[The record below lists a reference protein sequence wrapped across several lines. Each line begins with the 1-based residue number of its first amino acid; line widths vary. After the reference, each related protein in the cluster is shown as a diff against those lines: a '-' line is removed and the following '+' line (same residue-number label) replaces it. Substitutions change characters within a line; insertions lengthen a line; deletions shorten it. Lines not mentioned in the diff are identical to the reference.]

1 MTLLLTPTTARPA
14 DQIRMGVGFEGPFS
28 GVAMYDIEQLVGSE
42 LKVHTVPIVPP
53 GSLAACAKR
62 FVGGEADDRLDGV
75 IVFRLPPDSF
85 KTEREAKEVKF
96 SGTYEIYTLD
106 LTTMQEN

>member
-1 MTLLLTPTTARPA
+1 MALIIAASLNASAA

-28 GVAMYDIEQLVGSE
+28 GPGMYDIEQLVASE

-62 FVGGEADDRLDGV
+62 FVGGETDDRLDGL

-85 KTEREAKEVKF
+85 RTEREAKEVKF
-96 SGTYEIYTLD
+96 SGTYEIYT
-106 LTTMQEN
+106 